1 MRTSRLLVYDFYI
14 RSARKRQLA
23 YAIVFIVMLLYAV
36 INGIFLKRAE
46 PNVAFEVVVLTV
58 LMVSASPVLSEAFVW
73 LSKRAEES
81 RPAGE
86 VIDAAAAIP
95 FLRHLSDVVASVAI
109 FIVVGA
115 GVQGIFLGAYGML
128 RIPEY
133 IMMGVALYLGIEH
146 FLLRRRKE
154 RGPSHGP

>member
-1 MRTSRLLVYDFYI
+1 MRTSRLLIYDFYI
-14 RSARKRQLA
+14 RSSRKRHLA
-23 YAIVFIVMLLYAV
+23 YAIIFTVTLLYAV
-36 INGIFLKRAE
+36 TNSVFLKRPE
-46 PNVAFEVVVLTV
+46 PKVALEVVVLTV
-58 LMVSASPVLSEAFVW
+58 LMVSGSPVLAEAFVW
-73 LSKRAEES
+73 LSKRAGES

-115 GVQGIFLGAYGML
+115 GVQGIFSGAYGML

-133 IMMGVALYLGIEH
+133 IMMGVALYLGIDH
-146 FLLRRRKE
+146 FLLRRRIG
-154 RGPSHGP
+154 R